1 MDSTFA
7 SVCRLV
13 APSVFHFSMRV
24 FARSDC
30 MFCAVCFNCSTIPFS
45 SLTDAYATGG
55 CAPAASCVPAAAGA
69 STAAS
74 PVIVMKTKQ
83 KSDRT
88 RIFREFDIGL
98 RLCPL
103 CFANH
108 ILFDIDH
115 ASRV

>member
-30 MFCAVCFNCSTIPFS
+30 MLCAVSFNCSTMLFS

-55 CAPAASCVPAAAGA
+55 REPAASCARATAGA
-69 STAAS
+69 STTANPA
-74 PVIVMKTKQ
+74 MTMKQ

-88 RIFREFDIGL
+88 RNFCEIDMGL

-108 ILFDIDH
+108 ILFDLDH

>member
-30 MFCAVCFNCSTIPFS
+30 MLCAVSFNCSTMLFS

-55 CAPAASCVPAAAGA
+55 CEPAASCLPAKGGA
-69 STAAS
+69 TTTANPA
-74 PVIVMKTKQ
+74 MKMKQ

-88 RIFREFDIGL
+88 RIFCEFDMGL
-98 RLCPL
+98 RLGPL
-103 CFANH
+103 CFGNH

-115 ASRV
+115 ARRD